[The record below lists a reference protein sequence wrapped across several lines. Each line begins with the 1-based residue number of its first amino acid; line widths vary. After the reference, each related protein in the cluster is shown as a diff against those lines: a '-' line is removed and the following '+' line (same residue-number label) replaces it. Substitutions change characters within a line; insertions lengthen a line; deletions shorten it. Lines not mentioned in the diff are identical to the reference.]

1 MYPELGLWSES
12 LSRNIFSETGGKH
25 ISFVSILRLKER
37 KIRGVYGQSSSHMG
51 TTASE
56 KGTNFQG
63 EDSKKKRGNEWGRMG
78 VGEKEGGGEGIK
90 RKKKLRSDSM

>member
-1 MYPELGLWSES
+1 
-12 LSRNIFSETGGKH
+12 
-25 ISFVSILRLKER
+25 
-37 KIRGVYGQSSSHMG
+37 MG

-90 RKKKLRSDSM
+90 REKKLRSDSM